1 MLGESYERFLC
12 LRHSCGRKVRKFLS
26 SRYSDR
32 RQVSFVYD
40 NLMEERSDSFFCSSY
55 SGGRKLGNFL
65 LLKLSNRKE
74 EGRKASSV

>member
-1 MLGESYERFLC
+1 
-12 LRHSCGRKVRKFLS
+12 
-26 SRYSDR
+26 
-32 RQVSFVYD
+32 
-40 NLMEERSDSFFCSSY
+40 MEERWDRFFCSRY